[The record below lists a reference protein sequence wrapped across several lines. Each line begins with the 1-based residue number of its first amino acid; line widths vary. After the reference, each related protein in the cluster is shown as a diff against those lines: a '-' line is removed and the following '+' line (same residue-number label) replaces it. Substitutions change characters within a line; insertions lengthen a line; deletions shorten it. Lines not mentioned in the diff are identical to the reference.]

1 MAQVVSDTNSAPAER
16 SLAERIAD
24 SRSENEV
31 VQARLTTDERVLA
44 RVTDGI
50 YREPSSALRELISN
64 AYDADASEVVIQT
77 DRPRFSSITIT
88 DNGNGMSPEVLA
100 HVIEHI
106 GGSAKRSPD
115 GGELGVTRRDNSFLS
130 PGGRRLI
137 GRIGIGLFSVS
148 QLTHSFQ
155 IITKVAGDPWRTVA
169 VVRLRT
175 FSDEASDVEK
185 GPYEAGLVSIWR
197 VAARDVEASG
207 TTIVLT
213 DLQRHTVRTLSD
225 ADRWYRVHTGEKPP
239 RYHVGRLERGELVS
253 EQGKPADS
261 LPWKDSDDGL
271 AAFTSLVD
279 AVWEELSTGSS
290 RNPSIDFLFDKYLQT
305 VWEIALAAP
314 LAYVGAHPLLV
325 GPEEADRYVFEANK
339 REPARPLSEGS
350 LASALEVADDI
361 GTGKQPFSVFV
372 DNLELRRPI
381 RLEGLPSTSHAVK
394 KPLVF
399 ADRVREEFGGADSA
413 RSGGPLE
420 FIAYIMWA
428 PKIAPIEHRGA
439 LIRVHGASGTL
450 FDETFLDY
458 GIAETTRLRQ
468 LTCEIFVTQ
477 GFESALNIDREGFN
491 QAHPH
496 ARRIT
501 SWLHASI
508 GRAINTEK
516 TLASRIRKESQA
528 AAAVEREAEL
538 DRIAK
543 RTWRQRQAGSG
554 EPPPVTWA
562 YHGGGGSQSNM
573 VDSIRL
579 EPETVLG
586 ERRAS
591 PSAERERRTLAAIAQ
606 ILAAYNLL
614 EDLSPE
620 ETNELM
626 KALAA
631 ALRVEP

>member
-1 MAQVVSDTNSAPAER
+1 MAQVASDSEFVQAGR
-16 SLAERIAD
+16 SLAERIAN
-24 SRSENEV
+24 SRSEHEV

-64 AYDADASEVVIQT
+64 AYDADATEVVIQT
-77 DRPRFSSITIT
+77 DRPRFSSIRIA

-100 HVIEHI
+100 HVVEHI
-106 GGSAKRSPD
+106 GGSAKRSP
-115 GGELGVTRRDNSFLS
+115 GGGDLGITQIDNRFLS

-155 IITKVAGDPWRTVA
+155 IITKVKDDPWRTVA

-175 FSDEASDVEK
+175 FSDEASDADN

-197 VAARDVEASG
+197 VAARDIDASG

-213 DLQRHTVRTLSD
+213 ELQRHTVRTLSD
-225 ADRWYRVHTGEKPP
+225 ADRWYRVQGGEKPP
-239 RYHVGRLERGELVS
+239 RYHVGRLESGELVS
-253 EQGKPADS
+253 DEGEPADS
-261 LPWKDSDDGL
+261 LPWKDTDDGL

-279 AVWEELSTGSS
+279 SVWEELRTGNS

-305 VWEIALAAP
+305 VWELALAAP
-314 LAYVGAHPLLV
+314 LAYVGAHPLMV
-325 GPEEADRYVFEANK
+325 GPEDADRYVFQANK
-339 REPARPLSEGS
+339 REPARPLAGGS
-350 LASALEVADDI
+350 IASALEVEEDI
-361 GTGKQPFSVFV
+361 GTGKQPFRVFV

-381 RLEGLPSTSHAVK
+381 RLEGLPSTSHAIK

-399 ADRVREEFGGADSA
+399 GDRVREDFGGVDAA

-428 PKIAPIEHRGA
+428 PKIAPIEHNGA

-450 FDETFLDY
+450 FDQTFLDY

-468 LTCEIFVTQ
+468 LTCEIFVTR
-477 GFESALNIDREGFN
+477 GFEAALNIDREGFN

-508 GRAINTEK
+508 GRAINTQK
-516 TLASRIRKESQA
+516 TLASRLHKEGRLA
-528 AAAVEREAEL
+528 AAAGHVAEL

-543 RTWRQRQAGSG
+543 RTWRQRQSGSS

-562 YHGGGGSQSNM
+562 YPGGGSSSM

-591 PSAERERRTLAAIAQ
+591 PAAERERMTLAAIAQ

-614 EDLSPE
+614 ENLSPE

-626 KALAA
+626 KALAT
-631 ALRVEP
+631 ALRAEP